1 MHSKTRITMNR
12 RDATTAVAATAIGA
26 VWSTETSAAADTNEE
41 ASKMDYDA
49 IVVGGGPSGL
59 SAALVLGRS
68 CRKVLVCDAGQP
80 RNRTSPAVHSFFS
93 RDGIR
98 PVELLKIGREQLKP
112 YDVSFHDG
120 RVTNAQRSNPG
131 FRVQTESGET
141 FLARNLILATG
152 VTDDLPELEG
162 LADLWGTG
170 VYHCPYCHGWEVRK
184 KPWAYMAD
192 AGLAVEWGLELQCWA
207 GELTYCSGGT
217 SELTDA
223 DREKLRELGIEIREQ
238 SIKRILS
245 ESNDIRGIEFT
256 DGESLDVEAFFIR
269 APVVP
274 RSSLAKQLGC
284 KLVSMTG
291 VYSDTAETDQFGAT
305 SVPGVYV
312 VGDASVGAP
321 QVTTAVTD
329 GAMAATMIN
338 KSLVKDGVPSR

>member
-131 FRVQTESGET
+131 FRVQTES
-141 FLARNLILATG
+141 
-152 VTDDLPELEG
+152 
-162 LADLWGTG
+162 
-170 VYHCPYCHGWEVRK
+170 
-184 KPWAYMAD
+184 
-192 AGLAVEWGLELQCWA
+192 
-207 GELTYCSGGT
+207 
-217 SELTDA
+217 
-223 DREKLRELGIEIREQ
+223 
-238 SIKRILS
+238 
-245 ESNDIRGIEFT
+245 
-256 DGESLDVEAFFIR
+256 LDVEVFFIR

-321 QVTTAVTD
+321 QVATAVTD